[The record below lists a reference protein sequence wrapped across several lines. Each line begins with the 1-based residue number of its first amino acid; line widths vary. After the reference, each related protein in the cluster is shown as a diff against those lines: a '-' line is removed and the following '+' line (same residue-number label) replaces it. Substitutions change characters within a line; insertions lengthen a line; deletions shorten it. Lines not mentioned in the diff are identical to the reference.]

1 MEQETLKKIVELADG
16 FEWRDKEGED
26 YEVMLPENNTF
37 LCSWCN
43 HFKTDRWK
51 QIYYPSLLR
60 RAVEGWN
67 KSNPTI
73 CYFID
78 LNKEYL
84 EYGNN
89 CYPNHPLLWYKN
101 YQKTEYLTPQEQAIE
116 ACLIELLEDN

>member
-16 FEWRDKEGED
+16 FEYIEVLGEFTIIETPGRQVFHLNQLECGD
-26 YEVMLPENNTF
+26 
-37 LCSWCN
+37 
-43 HFKTDRWK
+43 WK
-51 QIYYPSLLR
+51 CELYPFLLR

-116 ACLIELLEDN
+116 DCLIELLEDN